1 MEHMD
6 LCELCPNVCGESSFD
21 LRAEAQ
27 TWGSR
32 EERNRNSCFQELER
46 ESKDA
51 CILCACVRERERRHT
66 HKSVHT
72 YTPPPQEGREGTV
85 CPQTRSACVAMWSEG
100 ESSDQKR
107 KQDLGRQGRRDPG
120 ASPPVSSYRNF
131 GRCHPITHLL

>member
-72 YTPPPQEGREGTV
+72 YTPPP
-85 CPQTRSACVAMWSEG
+85 
-100 ESSDQKR
+100 
-107 KQDLGRQGRRDPG
+107 RRDGKGQCVLRPAQP
-120 ASPPVSSYRNF
+120 ASPCGVRVRVLTRRESK
-131 GRCHPITHLL
+131 T